1 MLPVRFPARLSVH
14 SPIRL
19 ELPTHQLKHQ
29 PAMKIIQTA
38 IIAVVAAICSAGD
51 SMAWTPAQLRAGS
64 TNSARQGN
72 FHQPADRTTR
82 SNLYRGERR
91 Q

>member
-1 MLPVRFPARLSVH
+1 MLPVRFSARLSVH

-38 IIAVVAAICSAGD
+38 IIAVAAAICSAGV
-51 SMAWTPAQLRAGS
+51 SMAWDPAQLRSGR
-64 TNSARQGN
+64 TNSAQRGQ
-72 FHQPADRTTR
+72 FHEPADRTST
-82 SNLYRGERR
+82 SHFYRGGRR
-91 Q
+91 E

>member
-1 MLPVRFPARLSVH
+1 MLPVRLPARLSVH

-38 IIAVVAAICSAGD
+38 IIAVVAAICSAGH
-51 SMAWTPAQLRAGS
+51 SMAWTPAQLRPVG
-64 TNSARQGN
+64 TNSEHQGH
-72 FHQPADRTTR
+72 FHEPADRTSR
-82 SNLYRGERR
+82 SHFYRGGRR